1 MDPDKLFR
9 KIYPYVPG
17 DGKKLQDYWN
27 ADVISTAAARNSSL
41 GEGVKYPALFPE
53 NIVHLPILMATKE
66 DDLVLDPLMGYGTTG
81 RVSNARKHFFVGLD
95 IKQYSGD
102 NATTVVR

>member
-1 MDPDKLFR
+1 M
-9 KIYPYVPG
+9 
-17 DGKKLQDYWN
+17 
-27 ADVISTAAARNSSL
+27 ISTVMARNSSL
-41 GEGVKYPALFPE
+41 GKGVEHLALFPE
-53 NIVHLPILMATKE
+53 DIVHLPILMATKE

>member
-1 MDPDKLFR
+1 M
-9 KIYPYVPG
+9 
-17 DGKKLQDYWN
+17 QDYWN

-66 DDLVLDPLMGYGTTG
+66 GDLLLDPLMGYRTIG
-81 RVSNARKHFFVGLD
+81 RVSNAHRRFFVGHD

-102 NATTVVR
+102 NATTVIR